1 MDVQI
6 GRFREI
12 FSTKLAVMPYS
23 FMYTSFVL
31 SKFTR
36 IAKIFM
42 ADVTFLG
49 KIFAFVN
56 HFFMLPQRKF
66 CRIGFVTSIT
76 SPSDFIVIRIGMIS
90 QAFFAGVFLIAYFT
104 L

>member
-1 MDVQI
+1 MMKDRAKYDEVYSLVNISKMDVQI

-23 FMYTSFVL
+23 SFVF

-36 IAKIFM
+36 IARIFM

-49 KIFAFVN
+49 TK
-56 HFFMLPQRKF
+56 
-66 CRIGFVTSIT
+66 S
-76 SPSDFIVIRIGMIS
+76 SPS
-90 QAFFAGVFLIAYFT
+90 
-104 L
+104 